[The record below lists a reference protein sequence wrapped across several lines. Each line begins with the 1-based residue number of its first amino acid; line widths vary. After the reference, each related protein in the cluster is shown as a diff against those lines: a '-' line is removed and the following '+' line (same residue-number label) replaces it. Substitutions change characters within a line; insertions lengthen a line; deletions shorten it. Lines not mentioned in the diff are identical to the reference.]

1 MHAISGIFKTWNDCG
16 YIFTPFLKM
25 HLSCSNITMTT
36 KEVSMSAIL
45 FHLLHNFKHQLEPFK
60 RGMFGLFAKTLFIGP
75 FVIDIANL
83 LTCSAVQIDTSVK
96 R

>member
-1 MHAISGIFKTWNDCG
+1 
-16 YIFTPFLKM
+16 
-25 HLSCSNITMTT
+25 
-36 KEVSMSAIL
+36 MSAIL

-83 LTCSAVQIDTSVK
+83 LT
-96 R
+96 